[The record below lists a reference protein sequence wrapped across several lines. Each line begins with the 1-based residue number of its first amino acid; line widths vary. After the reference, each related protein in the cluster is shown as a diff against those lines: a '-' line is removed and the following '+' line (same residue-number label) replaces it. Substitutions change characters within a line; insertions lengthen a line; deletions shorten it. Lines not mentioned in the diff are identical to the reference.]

1 MAKPS
6 SRSLSLFFALILGIV
21 LCILTPQVAADSK
34 DNSQICST
42 QNPHEC
48 YPRVFVPT
56 DEFQVVREGQEIPPG
71 LHVRLNI
78 WTGEKEAKINVPGE
92 TDGALEG
99 MPVDHGIVVVDPQP
113 EDDEPKI
120 AKNAPKYEPVGKVK
134 APQVQAK
141 GFADAIKMLKTG
153 LVADENTFDGLL
165 EELEELSHD
174 IFYGL
179 QITED
184 TEATKALFCLMA
196 DQGAPTKDGHMPT
209 SQQAATV
216 LASSLQNNPT
226 ALNEIAKNWDS
237 IMQHKCPRHGTTIHQ
252 SLYDSLLPLA
262 SSSDSQTTAQDA
274 ARIKSKVGVF
284 NGLIKNKEIRQHFLT
299 NGGMKYLSN
308 ILAKDGK
315 EWVGAQRKIGQL
327 ALDNFLD
334 EDMGA
339 ELGQWPIGARTDAAA
354 CQSSDAIVENCWD
367 HHVDRIAKQN
377 KGDKSHW
384 SRDLSKRLALA
395 RKTSQKAQPSV
406 RHEEL

>member
-1 MAKPS
+1 MARPS
-6 SRSLSLFFALILGIV
+6 SRSLSLFFALILGIA
-21 LCILTPQVAADSK
+21 LCILTPQAAANSK
-34 DNSQICST
+34 DSDQICPT
-42 QNPHEC
+42 QNPDEC

-56 DEFQVVREGQEIPPG
+56 DEFQIVREGQEIPSG

-99 MPVDHGIVVVDPQP
+99 MPVDHGVVIVDPQP
-113 EDDEPKI
+113 EEDGPKI
-120 AKNAPKYEPVGKVK
+120 AKDAPKYEPVGKVK
-134 APQVQAK
+134 APPVQAK
-141 GFADAIKMLKTG
+141 SFADAIKMLKTG
-153 LVADENTFDGLL
+153 VVADENTFDDLL

-184 TEATKALFCLMA
+184 KEATKALFCLMA
-196 DQGAPTKDGHMPT
+196 DQGAPAKDGNMPT

-226 ALNEIAKNWDS
+226 ALNEIAKNWES
-237 IMQHKCPRHGTTIHQ
+237 IMQHKCPRHGTTVHD
-252 SLYDSLLPLA
+252 SLYESVLPMKETSL
-262 SSSDSQTTAQDA
+262 TTAQDA
-274 ARIKSKVGVF
+274 ARIKSKVSVF
-284 NGLIKNKEIRQHFLT
+284 NGLIKNEELRKHFLA

-315 EWVGAQRKIGQL
+315 EWTGAQRKIGQL
-327 ALDNFLD
+327 ALDNFFD

-339 ELGQWPIGARTDAAA
+339 ELGQWPIGPRIDGAT
-354 CQSSDAIVENCWD
+354 CQSSDEILENCWD

-377 KGDKSHW
+377 KSDKSHW
-384 SRDLSKRLALA
+384 SQDLSKRLALA
-395 RKTSQKAQPSV
+395 RKMSRKAQPSV
-406 RHEEL
+406 RHDEL